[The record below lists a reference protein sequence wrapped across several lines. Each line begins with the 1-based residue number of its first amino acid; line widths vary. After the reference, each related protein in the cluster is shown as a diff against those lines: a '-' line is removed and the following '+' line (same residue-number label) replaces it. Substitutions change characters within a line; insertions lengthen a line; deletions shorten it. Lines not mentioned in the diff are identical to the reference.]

1 MAHENG
7 TKVIAQ
13 TAYPSGGHHR
23 HDTIDFWKYVV
34 LAFVIGL
41 FFGILLAGDGSAFLD

>member
-23 HDTIDFWKYVV
+23 HDTINFWKKEE
-34 LAFVIGL
+34 LQQIEDL
-41 FFGILLAGDGSAFLD
+41 FNYDYQ